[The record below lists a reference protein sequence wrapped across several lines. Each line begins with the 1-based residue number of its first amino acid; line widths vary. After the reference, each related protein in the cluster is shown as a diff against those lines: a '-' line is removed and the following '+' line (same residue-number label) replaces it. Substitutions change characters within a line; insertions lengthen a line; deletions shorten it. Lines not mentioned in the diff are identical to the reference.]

1 MERQFGITD
10 WKIRLLRSEEEDDVH
25 AMRRR
30 ETEVNIAGQMKNL
43 GFDVDMDEDGNF
55 IFKKLVKPD
64 EAIQQAQAQGGQFQ
78 SDPYAGTDI
87 DARYLGQMQAEMM
100 QGGGQQ
106 IQTEGRGNKSST
118 ALQLANRNTGAPA
131 GTANEN
137 VDRRTETR

>member
-78 SDPYAGTDI
+78 TDPYAGTDI
-87 DARYLGQMQAEMM
+87 D
-100 QGGGQQ
+100 
-106 IQTEGRGNKSST
+106 
-118 ALQLANRNTGAPA
+118 
-131 GTANEN
+131 ANEN